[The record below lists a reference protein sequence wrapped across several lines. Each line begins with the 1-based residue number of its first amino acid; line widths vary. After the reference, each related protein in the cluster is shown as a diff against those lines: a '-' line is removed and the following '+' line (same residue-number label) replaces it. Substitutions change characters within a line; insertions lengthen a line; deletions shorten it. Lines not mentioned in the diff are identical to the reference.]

1 MAVNK
6 NFVVKNGLEVNTNL
20 ILADATNDR
29 VGIGTTVPSYTLD
42 VAGGIGATSM
52 YIAGVTT
59 ALGNLQVGSAG
70 TTLTA
75 IGNSVGVG
83 TDAPAYLL
91 DVRSAVSTGQTAL
104 YVYGDMRVSGDINLD
119 DIILDDVRATDLY
132 ITGLSTFVGLT
143 SALDVRVGAALS
155 VVGVSTFHS
164 AVKIDGAI
172 DANGALDVDG
182 HTELDDVNVSGASTF
197 AGAIDANGALDVD
210 GHTELDDVNVSGA
223 STFAGTAK
231 FNGAIDAN
239 GDLDVDGTTNLDVL
253 DVDGATNFGADVTF
267 AGASYNVVWD
277 KSADSLE
284 FRDEASAMFGTNS
297 DLEISHTN
305 SLASQDDSNGDSVVD
320 GWTSYINEQ
329 GTGGL
334 VFKSNGN
341 SGEGAYQFF
350 DTSWRPIV
358 RLFSGVNA
366 RGVFYYG
373 GSPRLETTGI
383 GVSVQG
389 SVGVRTDLNVAGV
402 ATFGSANVVAA
413 GGTFQVG
420 AGGTVLYADT
430 DGNVTIGSATTL
442 ASISLNGGSIPSI
455 GLVIALGG

>member
-20 ILADATNDR
+20 ILADAATDR
-29 VGIGTTVPSYTLD
+29 VGIGTTVPGYTLD
-42 VAGGIGATSM
+42 VAGGIGATSV
-52 YIAGVTT
+52 YAAGFSTFIGDVKI
-59 ALGNLQVGSAG
+59 GSAQ

-83 TDAPAYLL
+83 TDTPAYLL

-104 YVYGDMRVSGDINLD
+104 YVYGDMRVTGDIA
-119 DIILDDVRATDLY
+119 LDDVTLDDVNATDLY
-132 ITGLSTFVGLT
+132 VTGLSTFVGFT
-143 SALDVRVGAALS
+143 STQDLRVGAGLS

-164 AVKIDGAI
+164 NITVAGLSTFTGISTFGSAVHVGGALDVIGISTFKGNI

-197 AGAIDANGALDVD
+197 AGN
-210 GHTELDDVNVSGA
+210 
-223 STFAGTAK
+223 
-231 FNGAIDAN
+231 IDAN

-277 KSADSLE
+277 KSANSLE
-284 FRDEASAMFGTNS
+284 FADEASAMFGTNS

-305 SLASQDDSNGDSVVD
+305 DLASQDDSEGDSIVD
-320 GWTSYINEQ
+320 GWTSFIKEN
-329 GTGGL
+329 GAGGL
-334 VFKSNGN
+334 VFKSNG
-341 SGEGAYQFF
+341 SGGQGAYQFF
-350 DTSWRPIV
+350 DTGWRPIV
-358 RLFSGVNA
+358 KLYSGSNA

-383 GVSVQG
+383 GITIHG
-389 SVGVRTDLNVAGV
+389 SLGIRTDLNVAGV

-420 AGGTVLYADT
+420 AGGTVLYVDT
-430 DGNVTIGSATTL
+430 DGTLTIGSATTL
-442 ASISLNGGSIPSI
+442 ATVSLNGGSIPSI

>member
-430 DGNVTIGSATTL
+430 DGNVTIGSATAL

>member
-430 DGNVTIGSATTL
+430 DGNVTIGSAPTL
-442 ASISLNGGSIPSI
+442 ATVSLNGGSIPSI

>member
-197 AGAIDANGALDVD
+197 AGAIDANG
-210 GHTELDDVNVSGA
+210 
-223 STFAGTAK
+223 
-231 FNGAIDAN
+231 
-239 GDLDVDGTTNLDVL
+239 DLDVDGTTNLDVL

-284 FRDEASAMFGTNS
+284 FADEASAMFGTNS
-297 DLEISHTN
+297 DLEIVHTN
-305 SLASQDDSNGDSVVD
+305 SLASQDDSEGDSIVD
-320 GWTSYINEQ
+320 GWTSFIKEN
-329 GTGGL
+329 GAGGL
-334 VFKSNGN
+334 VFKSNG
-341 SGEGAYQFF
+341 SGGQGAYQFF
-350 DTSWRPIV
+350 DTGWRPIV
-358 RLFSGVNA
+358 KLYSGSNA

-420 AGGTVLYADT
+420 AGGTVLYVDT
-430 DGNVTIGSATTL
+430 DGTLTIGSATTL
-442 ASISLNGGSIPSI
+442 ASVSLNGGSIPSI